1 MNVQTPLILTTLHF
15 YLYYILLAIETL
27 LVVRILSLL
36 FSPFWYSYFANQNCT
51 CSRPQNEEFV
61 YIFSNSRCSTNS
73 VPKAK
78 SDVYDCL
85 FLLKFAFFKIGK
97 IPLFQFRARVDFS
110 DATDI
115 NKPVLSLIRRLST
128 LRCPLFWRRR
138 QISVDICCPRSSCG
152 KPAARR
158 CCSRPTGQTDGQ
170 KDGHRTVIY
179 RHVDAYSWKRT
190 ASIII
195 NKSVCCSTQL
205 LSVLYCICRLQ
216 VAFFVLERTLIHNS
230 AAVHSHA
237 LVTECVNLLTDFC
250 SSNISVF
257 C

>member
-1 MNVQTPLILTTLHF
+1 VCIVHCRHVLALTAGWVISAVCAIRTGRLAAPVRLFACISTACFGQRLMDWLRCQMLLHCYERANAAYLDDF
-15 YLYYILLAIETL
+15 ALYLYYILLAIETL

-73 VPKAK
+73 APKAK

-128 LRCPLFWRRR
+128 
-138 QISVDICCPRSSCG
+138 
-152 KPAARR
+152 
-158 CCSRPTGQTDGQ
+158 
-170 KDGHRTVIY
+170 
-179 RHVDAYSWKRT
+179 
-190 ASIII
+190 
-195 NKSVCCSTQL
+195 
-205 LSVLYCICRLQ
+205 
-216 VAFFVLERTLIHNS
+216 
-230 AAVHSHA
+230 
-237 LVTECVNLLTDFC
+237 
-250 SSNISVF
+250 
-257 C
+257 